1 MNKILNALQT
11 GIMMMLM
18 IQYASYD
25 NESAIRF
32 LAVLIGVEILK
43 LLIKEWKD
51 EDDNERINS

>member
-1 MNKILNALQT
+1 MNKILNTLQT

-25 NESAIRF
+25 KDSAIRF

-51 EDDNERINS
+51 EDENK

>member
-1 MNKILNALQT
+1 MVKTMNKILNTLQT

-25 NESAIRF
+25 KDSAIQF

-43 LLIKEWKD
+43 LLVREWVN
-51 EDDNERINS
+51 EDGY

>member
-1 MNKILNALQT
+1 MIQILNHLQT

-25 NESAIRF
+25 KDSAIRF
-32 LAVLIGVEILK
+32 LAVLIGVSILK

-51 EDDNERINS
+51 EDGY

>member
-1 MNKILNALQT
+1 MIKILDYLQT

-25 NESAIRF
+25 KDSVIRF

-43 LLIKEWKD
+43 LLIKEWNDPD
-51 EDDNERINS
+51 ERN

>member
-1 MNKILNALQT
+1 MNNILNHLQT

-25 NESAIRF
+25 KDSAIRF

-51 EDDNERINS
+51 EDENN

>member
-1 MNKILNALQT
+1 MIKILNTLQT

-25 NESAIRF
+25 KDSAIRF
-32 LAVLIGVEILK
+32 LAVLIGISILK

-51 EDDNERINS
+51 EDGY

>member
-11 GIMMMLM
+11 GLMMMMM

-25 NESAIRF
+25 KDSAIRF

-43 LLIKEWKD
+43 ILIKEWKD
-51 EDDNERINS
+51 EDGY

>member
-1 MNKILNALQT
+1 MIKIMNTLQT

-25 NESAIRF
+25 KDSAIRF
-32 LAVLIGVEILK
+32 LAVLIGIVILK

-51 EDDNERINS
+51 EDGY

>member
-1 MNKILNALQT
+1 MNKILNTLQT
-11 GIMMMLM
+11 GLMMMLM

-25 NESAIRF
+25 KDSAIRF

-51 EDDNERINS
+51 EYGY

>member
-1 MNKILNALQT
+1 MIKILNTLQT

-25 NESAIRF
+25 KESVIRF

-43 LLIKEWKD
+43 LLIKEWKEKD
-51 EDDNERINS
+51 GY

>member
-1 MNKILNALQT
+1 MNNIMNTLQT
-11 GIMMMLM
+11 GIMMMLV

-25 NESAIRF
+25 KDSAIRF

-51 EDDNERINS
+51 DNEQINS

>member
-1 MNKILNALQT
+1 MNKIMNALQT

-25 NESAIRF
+25 IDSAIRF

-51 EDDNERINS
+51 EDGY